1 MLQEFV
7 KFFINPVLQFFLLVL
22 LFFKLKKPKKLLFG
36 IIIYFFLA
44 SIPLTGKLFHYFWK
58 VDDTYDQ
65 NVIYDYGVVLT
76 GGVESPWYL
85 ENASKDTNFF
95 NLDNVYMFNYAAERF
110 FKGIEFAIK
119 GKIKILMYGNYVL
132 KSDDSFFDT
141 SELVRKFA
149 IKNGLPTKQFVIYG
163 KNVKNTLDEATQFKS
178 YIQGYKTKKILLITS
193 QSHMR
198 RAYGLFNGKNID
210 IDIYSVQK
218 QSSFMKEIFKIKNLV
233 PSTVGLNSTKNSF
246 YELFGFFGYLFLG
259 KIKL

>member
-1 MLQEFV
+1 MLQECV

-22 LFFKLKKPKKLLFG
+22 LFFKLKKPKKFLFG

-110 FKGIEFAIK
+110 FKGIEFAVK
-119 GKIKILMYGNYVL
+119 GKIKILMYGNYVP
-132 KSDDSFFDT
+132 KSDDSSFDT
-141 SELVRKFA
+141 SELVKKFA
-149 IKNGLPTKQFVIYG
+149 IENGLSEKQFVIYG
-163 KNVKNTLDEATQFKS
+163 NNVKNTLDEATQFNRHIKND
-178 YIQGYKTKKILLITS
+178 KTKKILLITS

-198 RAYGLFNGKNID
+198 RAYGLFNEKNID
-210 IDIYSVQK
+210 LDVFSVQK
-218 QSSFMKEIFKIKNLV
+218 QSSFIKEIFQIKNLV
-233 PSTVGLNSTKNSF
+233 PSVSGLKSTKGSF
-246 YELFGFFGYLFLG
+246 YELLGFIGYLFLG
-259 KIKL
+259 DI